1 LVYNIF
7 LALLLLS
14 AANQLE
20 IRTCDTIH
28 SYEKSIFVYIKKTHN
43 LDLISLQISLLCSH
57 STFLLTCL
65 ITHNLTMLQRRMIS
79 LMEIWYNNN

>member
-28 SYEKSIFVYIKKTHN
+28 SYEKSIFVYIKPPHK
-43 LDLISLQISLLCSH
+43 LDLIKDHCSAVIVH
-57 STFLLTCL
+57 S
-65 ITHNLTMLQRRMIS
+65 
-79 LMEIWYNNN
+79 Y